1 VNIWYCGWTKRKFE
15 NLLKC
20 NLEKKAQ
27 SNGKNRKSF
36 KTAKLKKK
44 ITHLQTR
51 PQQNQFV
58 ANFRTVPTKK
68 LEIWRFSF
76 FLGKIREKS
85 PQIEEKIT
93 RNKEILKGFRVLT
106 TKLGPKKT
114 LVQTP

>member
-1 VNIWYCGWTKRKFE
+1 
-15 NLLKC
+15 
-20 NLEKKAQ
+20 
-27 SNGKNRKSF
+27 
-36 KTAKLKKK
+36 
-44 ITHLQTR
+44 
-51 PQQNQFV
+51 
-58 ANFRTVPTKK
+58 VPTKK

-114 LVQTP
+114 LAHTP